1 MSVNPE
7 RWRRLKDLFEAALEL
22 DPSARAGFL
31 DRACSEDPGMR
42 DEAEALLRHHE
53 SGDGFLERPAY
64 EESAYLLTSAPS
76 GGQPEE
82 MPLGPYTLVR
92 KLGEGGMGIV
102 YLARDTRLGRPVAIK
117 ALPPRFTRDE
127 RLRAR
132 LRSEAVAVARLSHPG
147 IATIYSLEE
156 IDGNLYLVLEYVRG
170 RTLRE
175 ELEGKPL
182 PPPRILDTAVQV
194 ARALSAAH
202 AQGIVHRDL
211 KPENVMLSEGGGVKI
226 LDFGLARF
234 LDAPL
239 PEGVRET
246 RLTQSGTFV
255 GTPAYASPEQLVG
268 GEVDFRTDIFSFGV
282 LLFELASGAH
292 PFAAPDPVSSIAR
305 VFDADDLDL
314 SPVEA
319 AASSELA
326 RIIRRCL
333 RKQPP
338 ARYAATIDLVTDLE
352 RLQTAGAGIGSP
364 EAKWEADG
372 ARTEPSSREFRPKPL
387 WWWQFHQAVVGL
399 IYCLMLYP
407 LWRTRGW
414 TESPWGE
421 LIFFPALAAVA
432 VAANLRFHL
441 WFTSAFYPLELREQ
455 RRRAAAWIRGADIAF
470 AGLLLLGASAIHRS
484 QGAVAT
490 LLVGVAIGSLV
501 QSTLIEPTTARAAF
515 RSRDDGRDEPG

>member
-234 LDAPL
+234 LGPPL

-268 GEVDFRTDIFSFGV
+268 GEMGGGRREDGASESRGPTEAALVVAVSSGRRGTHLLPDALPPLENLGMDGKPLGGTDLLSRFGRGRRRRQPAVSPLVYLRLLPSGVEGTEAPGGHLDPRRRYRLRGPAVGGGVGDPPLSGRRGDSAGGRRDRQPRSVHLDRADHGPSGFSF
-282 LLFELASGAH
+282 
-292 PFAAPDPVSSIAR
+292 
-305 VFDADDLDL
+305 
-314 SPVEA
+314 
-319 AASSELA
+319 
-326 RIIRRCL
+326 
-333 RKQPP
+333 
-338 ARYAATIDLVTDLE
+338 
-352 RLQTAGAGIGSP
+352 
-364 EAKWEADG
+364 
-372 ARTEPSSREFRPKPL
+372 
-387 WWWQFHQAVVGL
+387 
-399 IYCLMLYP
+399 
-407 LWRTRGW
+407 
-414 TESPWGE
+414 
-421 LIFFPALAAVA
+421 
-432 VAANLRFHL
+432 
-441 WFTSAFYPLELREQ
+441 
-455 RRRAAAWIRGADIAF
+455 
-470 AGLLLLGASAIHRS
+470 
-484 QGAVAT
+484 
-490 LLVGVAIGSLV
+490 
-501 QSTLIEPTTARAAF
+501 
-515 RSRDDGRDEPG
+515 PG